1 VTSKGIIVYPT
12 KVEVVMH
19 WMQPTMPI
27 EVRSFLGL
35 AGYYRKFIEEFS
47 HLALPLTK
55 LTQKGQEFV
64 WNKA

>member
-1 VTSKGIIVYPT
+1 
-12 KVEVVMH
+12 MH

-35 AGYYRKFIEEFS
+35 AGYYRKFIDEFS

-55 LTQKGQEFV
+55 QTQKGQEFV